1 MPMTAIALLVSA
13 AVAAAADSRDDTVGL
28 PLPLYCYGG
37 EPFWS
42 LILHDAKRASF
53 KSDIDSA
60 TWTIARV
67 DTAALRPSTWRVT
80 FKGKNRAA
88 FIFDEGAHS
97 CSDSDGDRP
106 LAYGL
111 LLEDGEG
118 LLRGCCD
125 PQR

>member
-1 MPMTAIALLVSA
+1 MTLIFAA
-13 AVAAAADSRDDTVGL
+13 AVAASAVQTSTPPATANL
-28 PLPLYCYGG
+28 PLPLNCSGG

-42 LILHDAKRASF
+42 LTLHDARRASF
-53 KSDIDSA
+53 KSDINDA
-60 TWTIARV
+60 KWIIERI

-88 FIFDEGAHS
+88 FIFDEGTHS

-125 PQR
+125 PQQ